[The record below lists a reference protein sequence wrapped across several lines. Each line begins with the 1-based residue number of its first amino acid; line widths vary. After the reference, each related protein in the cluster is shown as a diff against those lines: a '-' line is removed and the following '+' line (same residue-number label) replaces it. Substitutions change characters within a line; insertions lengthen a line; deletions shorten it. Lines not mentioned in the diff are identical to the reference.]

1 MGTEKE
7 RERYV
12 YLAKLSE
19 QAERYDGAFRMPP
32 SCVCVCVC
40 AFVYLSVSVIA
51 VALFVIQFSFAIR
64 VSLVTACLYAGLLD
78 CIIMF
83 GVFGDVRCDS
93 FGFFHEA

>member
-1 MGTEKE
+1 MSTWP
-7 RERYV
+7 
-12 YLAKLSE
+12 S
-19 QAERYDGAFRMPP
+19 FRNKP
-32 SCVCVCVC
+32 SATMVLFACRPHECVCVCVFMC

-51 VALFVIQFSFAIR
+51 IASFVIQFSFAIR

>member
-1 MGTEKE
+1 MLQWTNSCDN
-7 RERYV
+7 
-12 YLAKLSE
+12 AKIAHSN
-19 QAERYDGAFRMPP
+19 RRNTDS
-32 SCVCVCVC
+32 SCVR
-40 AFVYLSVSVIA
+40 AFVYLSISVIA
-51 VALFVIQFSFAIR
+51 IALFVIQLSFAIR